1 MKNANIVIPAG
12 TSCALVGESGAG
24 KSTFAKLAM
33 RFYDATSGDIKLD
46 GVNLKDI
53 SSYDLRKNL
62 GSVPQYPVLFK
73 DTVYNNIALAKPNAT
88 QEEVYAAAKAAYA
101 HDFIME
107 LENGYDTNVGE
118 RGDRLS
124 GGQKQRIALARV
136 FLKNPPFIVLDEAT
150 SALDVNSE
158 AFIQQAIDKLME
170 DRTMLIIA
178 HRFSTIRNVQKIIV
192 FRDGEIIDFGTAKE
206 LYERCPYY
214 KSLYDKQAS
223 MI

>member
-1 MKNANIVIPAG
+1 
-12 TSCALVGESGAG
+12 
-24 KSTFAKLAM
+24 M
-33 RFYDATSGDIKLD
+33 RFYDPTSGCVKID
-46 GVNLKDI
+46 GVNLKDLN
-53 SSYDLRKNL
+53 SHDLRKHL

-88 QEEVYAAAKAAYA
+88 KEEVYAAAKAANA
-101 HDFIME
+101 HDFILE

-192 FRDGEIIDFGTAKE
+192 FCEGEIIDFGTAEE
-206 LYERCPYY
+206 LYQRCPYY
-214 KSLYDKQAS
+214 KSLYDKQNS
-223 MI
+223 LIK